1 MPTENCALRL
11 VGSEPHPFDGATG
24 MLARIG
30 ETPLVRL
37 SGDLVADVA
46 TRVEIHAKV
55 ESCNPGGSVKD
66 RAALAMVLE
75 ARRSGALRPGM
86 TLLDASSGNTGIAYA
101 MIGAALGHPLTLCL
115 PANAS
120 AERRAILRAYG
131 VDVVSTDPLEGSDGA
146 IIEARRLA
154 AEQPD
159 RFFYVD
165 QYGNDANWRAH
176 FGSTGPE
183 IWRQTD
189 GRVDAF
195 VATLGTSGT
204 FVGTSRYLKAR
215 DPGIRCAAVQPD
227 SPFHGLEG
235 LKHMETSIV
244 PTIYDPDLPD
254 EQLEAPT
261 ELCLEL
267 TRRLAR
273 EQGLLVGPSAGAA
286 LWGALELAR
295 RMDEGVVVT
304 VFPDGGERYLSEPHV
319 WGTP

>member
-1 MPTENCALRL
+1 MPTDSAAIRL
-11 VGSEPHPFDGATG
+11 VPRPPHPFEGATG
-24 MLARIG
+24 QLGRIG
-30 ETPLVRL
+30 DTPLVRL
-37 SGDLVADVA
+37 ERVVDSQVPA
-46 TRVEIHAKV
+46 RVEIHAKL
-55 ESCNPGGSVKD
+55 ECLNPGGSVKD
-66 RAALAMVLE
+66 RAALAMVLQ

-120 AERRAILRAYG
+120 AERRAILHAYG
-131 VDVVSTDPLEGSDGA
+131 AEVISTDPLEGSDGA
-146 IIEARRLA
+146 ILAARQLA

-176 FGSTGPE
+176 HDTTGPE
-183 IWRQTD
+183 IERQAG
-189 GRVDAF
+189 GRLAAF

-204 FVGTSRYLKAR
+204 FVGISRYLKER
-215 DPGIRCAAVQPD
+215 QPGVLCAAIQPD

-244 PTIYDPDLPD
+244 PPIYDPRLADQ
-254 EQLEAPT
+254 QLEAPT
-261 ELCLEL
+261 EQSLEL

-273 EQGLLVGPSAGAA
+273 EEGLLVGPSSGAA
-286 LWGALELAR
+286 LWGALEVAR
-295 RMDEGVVVT
+295 GLDEGIVVT

-319 WGTP
+319 WGPP